1 MECLPTEYLPD
12 ERWQCLVLSQ
22 GEASVLTQ
30 AEEAPKR
37 LQCAGREPWLST
49 CGIVGCIA
57 DLLRPCAT
65 CCLCVVVYLPGV
77 GRAGVRM
84 GEAPWFPVAAF
95 NLQS

>member
-57 DLLRPCAT
+57 DLL
-65 CCLCVVVYLPGV
+65 
-77 GRAGVRM
+77 
-84 GEAPWFPVAAF
+84 
-95 NLQS
+95 